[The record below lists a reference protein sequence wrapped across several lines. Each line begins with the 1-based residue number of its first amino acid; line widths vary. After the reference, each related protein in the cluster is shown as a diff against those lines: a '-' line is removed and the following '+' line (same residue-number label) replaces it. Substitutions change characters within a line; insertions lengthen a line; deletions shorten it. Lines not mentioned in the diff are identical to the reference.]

1 MPAPLPPKPA
11 LSEEFSHGGAVSF
24 QNQKSTQVVKTTQAT
39 RPEYNN
45 DSSKP
50 LGNEEGEQ
58 GGPLPIEAE
67 VKSRLSVRLSGKP
80 QPQPQPQQKKQEEG
94 QEKEKSGNSRVV
106 CEDCTQ

>member
-45 DSSKP
+45 DSSEP
-50 LGNEEGEQ
+50 LENEEGEQ

-80 QPQPQPQQKKQEEG
+80 QQQQKKQEEG
-94 QEKEKSGNSRVV
+94 QEKEKSGNSKVV